1 MFAAVSNCFEMPYM
15 TTMTPLDNAN
25 RFFSGIQ
32 KHYH

>member
-1 MFAAVSNCFEMPYM
+1 MFAAFSNCFEMPYM

-32 KHYH
+32 KRYH